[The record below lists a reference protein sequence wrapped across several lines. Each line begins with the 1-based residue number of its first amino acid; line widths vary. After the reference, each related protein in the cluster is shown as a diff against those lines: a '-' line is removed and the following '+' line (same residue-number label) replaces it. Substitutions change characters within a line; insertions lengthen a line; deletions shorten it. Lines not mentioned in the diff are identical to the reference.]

1 MPKISIIIPVYNAEK
16 YIERCI
22 ISIIHQSF
30 NDWKL
35 ILVDDG
41 SKDHS
46 AAIIGKYLQK
56 DTRILYIHKE
66 NGGASSARNYGIE
79 KATGEWL
86 AFVDADDYL
95 NTDYL
100 QSLVNVQS
108 RYNADFICGGHVKIN
123 SKGKI
128 WKKREYPEMYFEK
141 KDFSEMLNRGL
152 LTLQQAPWAKLYQKS
167 IIDKYSIR
175 FIQGALNGEDEI
187 FMYTY
192 FLLCNSVAFST
203 STGYNYNMIEGSLTT
218 QGCFPYE
225 NALISTNSFTAI
237 AEKLIKCY
245 PTYTW
250 INKQWTCYVDML
262 LNSIYKYSL
271 TRKERIQRIKAIDLQ
286 KYVQYKKP
294 TTFAEKILVFLLQ
307 FRMVAL
313 YDMLRNRYA
322 K

>member
-1 MPKISIIIPVYNAEK
+1 MPKVSVIIPVYNAEK

-22 ISIIHQSF
+22 ISVINQSF
-30 NDWKL
+30 KDWEL

-46 AAIIGKYLQK
+46 ATIIGNYMQK
-56 DTRILYIHKE
+56 DARIFCFHKD

-79 KATGEWL
+79 AATSDWL

-100 QSLVNVQS
+100 QSLIQVQS
-108 RYNADFICGGHVKIN
+108 KYNADLICGGHIKITPQ
-123 SKGKI
+123 GEI
-128 WKKREYPEMYFEK
+128 CKKREYHEMYFEK
-141 KDFSEMLNRGL
+141 KSFNEMLKKRL
-152 LTLQQAPWAKLYQKS
+152 LTLQKAPWAKLYQKS
-167 IIDKYSIR
+167 IIDKHSIR
-175 FIQGALNGEDEI
+175 FIQGAITGEDEI

-192 FLLCNSVAFST
+192 FLHCNSVAFST
-203 STGYNYNMIEGSLTT
+203 STGYNYNIIDNSLTT

-225 NALISTNSFTAI
+225 NALISVNSFTAI
-237 AEKLIKCY
+237 AKDLLKCY

-250 INKQWTCYVDML
+250 LNKQWTFYVDML

-286 KYVQYKKP
+286 KYAKNKEP
-294 TTFAEKILVFLLQ
+294 STFAERILVYLLQ
-307 FRMVAL
+307 FRMFFL
-313 YDMLRNRYA
+313 YDILRNL
-322 K
+322 